1 MSVRLSAP
9 RIRGGMSPVD
19 RVLLRRRARRALDAI
34 DHARSELSITL
45 VEDDAMARLNS
56 VHRGVAGPTDVLS
69 FSLLEGDET
78 AHRGELL
85 GDVVIALGVAQAQAR
100 RGRRS
105 LDDELARLLIHGVL
119 HLVGHDHGRVREA
132 LAMRREERRLWRAV
146 CAGGSTRGGLTLTR
160 PPVAARAPYGAK
172 AAKSS
177 TTQKGGQRS
186 RTTSRHA

>member
-9 RIRGGMSPVD
+9 RTRGGMLPVD
-19 RVLLRRRARRALDAI
+19 RVLLRRRASRALDAI
-34 DHARSELSITL
+34 EHARSELSISL
-45 VEDDAMARLNS
+45 VDDDAMAHLNS
-56 VHRGVAGPTDVLS
+56 VHRGVARPTDVLS
-69 FSLLEGDET
+69 FSLLEGGAT
-78 AHRGELL
+78 AHRGPLL

-119 HLVGHDHGRVREA
+119 HLIGHDHGRVQEA

-146 CAGGSTRGGLTLTR
+146 CAGGTTRGGLTLTR
-160 PPVAARAPYGAK
+160 PPIAVRAPRGAK
-172 AAKSS
+172 AAK
-177 TTQKGGQRS
+177 TATAARRS